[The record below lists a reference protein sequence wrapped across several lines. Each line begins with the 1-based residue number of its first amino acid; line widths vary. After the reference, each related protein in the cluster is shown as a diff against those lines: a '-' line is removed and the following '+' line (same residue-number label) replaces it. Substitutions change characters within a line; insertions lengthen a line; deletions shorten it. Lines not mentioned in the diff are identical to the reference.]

1 MVNLELVVHLGQY
14 LNIFSILYTTLQP
27 SNVIFLFLVTLF
39 PFSVDLKPFTII
51 GKCVAKANFH
61 Y

>member
-1 MVNLELVVHLGQY
+1 MKYGEFGIGCSLRATFEY
-14 LNIFSILYTTLQP
+14 IFHIQTRD
-27 SNVIFLFLVTLF
+27 VIFLFLVTVF